1 MQNISKKL
9 DFRPLAQVDQTYME
23 NALIFLDEYKI
34 LETIEQIFPHTNF
47 DLSRMHLEDFKEW
60 LAIVGSPSK
69 NISLNSPDQ
78 KLVSFSFALMH
89 FQEPKSFPLM
99 IADLRLL
106 LESSEA
112 KYYELVFLM
121 FQSLVLLDKIANR

>member
-9 DFRPLAQVDQTYME
+9 DFRTLNKVDQVYME
-23 NALIFLDEYKI
+23 NALLFLDEYKI
-34 LETIEQIFPHTNF
+34 IESMEQIFPKTSF
-47 DLSRMHLEDFKEW
+47 DLSRMRLEDFKEW
-60 LAIVGSPSK
+60 LAIAGSPSK
-69 NISLNSPDQ
+69 NTSLNSPDQ

-89 FQEPKSFPLM
+89 FNEPREFPM
-99 IADLRLL
+99 TIADLRLL

-121 FQSLVLLDKIANR
+121 YQSLVLLDKIANR

>member
-78 KLVSFSFALMH
+78 KLVSFSFALH
-89 FQEPKSFPLM
+89 RLFVFPILILNYFSKYIISFCFTIP
-99 IADLRLL
+99 
-106 LESSEA
+106 S
-112 KYYELVFLM
+112 
-121 FQSLVLLDKIANR
+121 